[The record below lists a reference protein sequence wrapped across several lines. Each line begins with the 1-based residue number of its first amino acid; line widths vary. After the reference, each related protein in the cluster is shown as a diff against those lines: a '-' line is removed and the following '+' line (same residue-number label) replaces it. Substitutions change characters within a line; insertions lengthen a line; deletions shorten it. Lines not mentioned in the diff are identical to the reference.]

1 MTAGGRQVSIAVGA
15 ASRPIQGEFV
25 SGDAHAVV
33 PWAKGAVVAVVD
45 GLGHGPKAA
54 AASAVVLAALRKHA
68 DLPMEAMFFEMHR
81 AALGSRGAV
90 GAVARIDE
98 HTSTV
103 HIAGLGNIGV
113 VVARKTT
120 GRSIQAPLVPGVLG
134 SSYREV
140 RPQTFL
146 LGRGDRVL
154 LYSDGIRSRVDLQ
167 ELAHLSPQEA
177 ADSLLA
183 SRAKPTDDALCVV
196 FEAVA
201 PRPAAA
207 ASLLPASATAE
218 TIPVRIP
225 GDPEAASVAARR
237 LAEANGFS
245 VRAQWEI
252 GIAVSELAT
261 NILKYGETGEIRLR
275 FEDAPLPRLLVY
287 ARDWGPGIVA
297 PEEALRDGWS
307 RGADQPPESLGGGKG
322 LGVGLGSVRRMMDE
336 VSVTSAPDEGTRVMA
351 VKVRR

>member
-1 MTAGGRQVSIAVGA
+1 MTSAGRQVSVVVGA
-15 ASRPIQGEFV
+15 ACRPIQGEFV
-25 SGDAHAVV
+25 SGDAHAVL
-33 PWAKGAVVAVVD
+33 PWSKGVVIAVVD

-54 AASAVVLAALRKHA
+54 AASAVVLAALRKSA
-68 DLPMEAMFFEMHR
+68 DLPMEEMFFEMHR

-98 HTSTV
+98 FTSTV
-103 HIAGLGNIGV
+103 HVAGLGNIGV
-113 VVARKTT
+113 VVARRVS

-146 LGRGDRVL
+146 MARGDRVL
-154 LYSDGIRSRVDLQ
+154 LYSDGIRSRIDLQ
-167 ELAHLSPQEA
+167 ELSHLSPQEA

-196 FEAVA
+196 FEATA

-207 ASLLPASATAE
+207 ASILPASASAE

-225 GDPEAASVAARR
+225 GDPEAASVIVRRAA
-237 LAEANGFS
+237 ETHGFS
-245 VRAQWEI
+245 VRAQWEV

-275 FEDAPLPRLLVY
+275 FDETPTPRLIVY
-287 ARDWGPGIVA
+287 ARDWGPGIDA
-297 PEEALRDGWS
+297 PEEAVRDGWS
-307 RGADQPPESLGGGKG
+307 RGAEQPPESLGAGKG

-336 VSVTSAPDEGTRVMA
+336 VTVTSAPGEGTRVMA
-351 VKVRR
+351 VKLRR